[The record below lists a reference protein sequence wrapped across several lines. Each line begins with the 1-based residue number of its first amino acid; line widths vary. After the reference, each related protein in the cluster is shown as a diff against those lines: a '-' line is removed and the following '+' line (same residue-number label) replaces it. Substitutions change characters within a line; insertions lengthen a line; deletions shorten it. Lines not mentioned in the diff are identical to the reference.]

1 PVLHG
6 PRPFA
11 PPPSPGC
18 APPGEGRE
26 AIDQLAN
33 RGSPR
38 AIDAAVAR
46 LEHVD
51 AGVRAAAVQA
61 VANVVGCDDVG
72 AATAWV
78 VLTPRLLDV
87 SPRVRA
93 AAVEVLC
100 RRPPAASSA
109 EVREAIE
116 SRIEDTDAS
125 VRLTAVGI
133 CRDHLRRGNAARM
146 HPQERV
152 REDAEA
158 GSDRQANARRVS
170 LSLPRG
176 GLRSCAVTLLH
187 V

>member
-133 CRDHLRRGNAARM
+133 CRDHLRSGEAWAA
-146 HPQERV
+146 
-152 REDAEA
+152 DALRRLLADPDACVARAAGEA
-158 GSDRQANARRVS
+158 PRRPGVA
-170 LSLPRG
+170 LAGAAG
-176 GLRSCAVTLLH
+176 GPK
-187 V
+187 